1 MSTIFITQILLSGF
15 VSGIIIFQSFLAA
28 PIVFSFLEKD
38 QSRIF
43 IRKIFPRIFIL
54 LTCIGFAMLIVNLCF
69 GNDSNIYAYI
79 GTITFIL
86 PLACFLMI
94 PATNNATDGNNKSR
108 FQLLHRLSVIFT
120 LIVLL
125 VNLIAPFF
133 LI

>member
-54 LTCIGFAMLIVNLCF
+54 LASTGFFMLVLNF
-69 GNDSNIYAYI
+69 FSNTNFKSLYVVGI
-79 GTITFIL
+79 ITFLL
-86 PLACFLMI
+86 PVICFLMV
-94 PATNNATDGNNKSR
+94 PATNNATDNNNQPR
-108 FQLLHRLSVIFT
+108 FKILHRLSVLFT
-120 LIVLL
+120 LLVLI
-125 VNLIAPFF
+125 VNLIIPF